1 MQGMKLRLSDDQ
13 KMIRDEAARF
23 LAQML
28 PAGSIRS
35 FVEGGESHNAALWGQ
50 ITQDLGWTAL
60 AIAEDRGGL
69 GLGRIEQ
76 VILCESLGHRLAP
89 LPYWST
95 SCLAAPLLEQ
105 LDSAPARDL
114 LEQIASGGAAVSL
127 ALADPAMFDL
137 CAPQVL
143 AVPDADGYRL
153 SGEVAMVPDL
163 PAVDRLLLPA
173 LLDGKVALFAVDRGH
188 GEWQAIPVL
197 DATRP
202 MGRLVLDGV
211 VLAQDARID
220 MAGLSDA
227 QLERALDQAR
237 LCLAAEQIGA
247 AAVLL
252 EMTLAYLEGRVQFG
266 RKLSSFQSLKHRCA
280 LIQVSLAEARSMAY
294 GVAAAF
300 DGQSS
305 EHTQPEVIR
314 MEILALKAMAD
325 RLALHA
331 AREAIQLH
339 GGVAMTWEYD
349 PHFWMKRIQTNAVL
363 LGQADQ
369 HLDRIAE
376 HLLNGDGACS

>member
-13 KMIRDEAARF
+13 KMIRDEAAKF

-28 PAGSIRS
+28 PTGSIRT
-35 FVEGGESHNAALWGQ
+35 FVEDGESHAAALWGQ
-50 ITQDLGWTAL
+50 ITQELGWTAL
-60 AIAEDRGGL
+60 AIAEDQGGL
-69 GLGRIEQ
+69 GLGQIEQ
-76 VILCESLGHRLAP
+76 VILCESLGQRLAP

-95 SCLAAPLLEQ
+95 SCLAAPLLAE
-105 LDSAPARDL
+105 LDTPAARAL
-114 LEQIASGGAAVSL
+114 LEQIAGGAQALTL
-127 ALADPAMFDL
+127 ALADPTTAAL

-143 AVPDADGYRL
+143 ATQDGDGYRL

-173 LLDGKVALFAVDRGH
+173 LLDGKVALFAVERGQ
-188 GEWQAIPVL
+188 GEWQPIASL

-202 MGRLVLDGV
+202 LGRLVLQAV
-211 VLAQDARID
+211 AVAPEARID
-220 MAGLSDA
+220 TAGVTDA
-227 QLERALDQAR
+227 QLDLALDHAR

-247 AAVLL
+247 AAALL
-252 EMTLAYLEGRVQFG
+252 EMTLAYLDGRVQFG

-280 LIQVSLAEARSMAY
+280 LIQVSIAEARSMAY
-294 GVAAAF
+294 GVAATF
-300 DGQSS
+300 GTQSA
-305 EHTQPEVIR
+305 EATGL
-314 MEILALKAMAD
+314 EIAALKAMAD
-325 RLALHA
+325 RVALLA

-369 HLDRIAE
+369 HLDRIAD
-376 HLLNGDGACS
+376 HLLNGEAAWS

>member
-1 MQGMKLRLSDDQ
+1 MKLRLSDDQ

-69 GLGRIEQ
+69 GLGRTEQ

-95 SCLAAPLLEQ
+95 SCLAAPVLEQ
-105 LDSAPARDL
+105 LDTAPARAL
-114 LEQIASGGAAVSL
+114 LEQIASGTCAVSL
-127 ALADPAMFDL
+127 ALADPAAFAL
-137 CAPQVL
+137 CAPQVV
-143 AVPDADGYRL
+143 AMQEADGYRL
-153 SGEVAMVPDL
+153 SGEVAMVADL
-163 PAVDRLLLPA
+163 PAVDILLLPA
-173 LLDGKVALFAVDRGH
+173 LLDGNVALFALDRGH
-188 GEWQAIPVL
+188 GDWQAIPAL

-202 MGRLVLDGV
+202 MGRLVLEGITV
-211 VLAQDARID
+211 AQEARID
-220 MAGLSDA
+220 TAGLSDA
-227 QLERALDQAR
+227 QVELALDQAR

-247 AAVLL
+247 AAALL

-280 LIQVSLAEARSMAY
+280 LIQVSLSEARSMAY

-300 DGQSS
+300 GAQSS
-305 EHTQPEVIR
+305 DHMR

-376 HLLNGDGACS
+376 HLLNGDGAWS